1 MKITKTQLKQIIK
14 EELLKLQEHGGRPY
28 GIEPGREKYNVTG
41 DAPPGPRL
49 DLGPPPSGRPPIGGP
64 GDEPDADRNKEELVS
79 ALGDVL
85 RRSLDEHGMQPD
97 EVRSAVEEALG
108 VHLGEDMG
116 KIMAHAGQF

>member
-1 MKITKTQLKQIIK
+1 MKITKSQLKEIIK
-14 EELLKLQEHGGRPY
+14 EELTAQQRAARHSPMIAALSMGKES
-28 GIEPGREKYNVTG
+28 EPE
-41 DAPPGPRL
+41 
-49 DLGPPPSGRPPIGGP
+49 
-64 GDEPDADRNKEELVS
+64 ADRNKEELVS

>member
-1 MKITKTQLKQIIK
+1 MKITKAQLKQIIK
-14 EELLKLQEHGGRPY
+14 EELTLNESDLYMGLTRRPFDD
-28 GIEPGREKYNVTG
+28 KYKQKG
-41 DAPPGPRL
+41 EEAGP
-49 DLGPPPSGRPPIGGP
+49 
-64 GDEPDADRNKEELVS
+64 EADRNKEELVS

-108 VHLGEDMG
+108 VHLGSDEG

>member
-14 EELLKLQEHGGRPY
+14 EELLKLQEYKGTS
-28 GIEPGREKYNVTG
+28 KDLTTTG
-41 DAPPGPRL
+41 DAPPGPPM
-49 DLGPPPSGRPPIGGP
+49 DLGPPPRGRGGVYTP
-64 GDEPDADRNKEELVS
+64 VPDRNKEELVS

-108 VHLGEDMG
+108 VHLGSDMG

>member
-1 MKITKTQLKQIIK
+1 MKITKSQLKEIIK
-14 EELLKLQEHGGRPY
+14 EELNESWKEKFEKEHPEY
-28 GIEPGREKYNVTG
+28 
-41 DAPPGPRL
+41 GPR
-49 DLGPPPSGRPPIGGP
+49 
-64 GDEPDADRNKEELVS
+64 PDADRNKEELVS

-108 VHLGEDMG
+108 VHLGSDMG

>member
-1 MKITKTQLKQIIK
+1 MKITKSQLKEIIK

-28 GIEPGREKYNVTG
+28 DPTVAGHGKYNVTG
-41 DAPPGPRL
+41 DAPPGPPM
-49 DLGPPPSGRPPIGGP
+49 DLGPPPRGRGGVYTP
-64 GDEPDADRNKEELVS
+64 VPDRNKEELVS

-108 VHLGEDMG
+108 VHLGSDMG